1 MNIIA
6 NQDKIGTSKL
16 ELYEYKL
23 LYLLSFKKSKW
34 LKKQIVQ
41 ITEDLETVKNR
52 KVSSNTICIKNFRK

>member
-6 NQDKIGTSKL
+6 NQDKIGTSKF

-41 ITEDLETVKNR
+41 ITKDLETVKNR
-52 KVSSNTICIKNFRK
+52 KVF

>member
-6 NQDKIGTSKL
+6 NQDKVGTSKFD
-16 ELYEYKL
+16 LYLFKF

-41 ITEDLETVKNR
+41 VTKEFETVKNG
-52 KVSSNTICIKNFRK
+52 KIF